1 MKDYDRPMAAT
12 DDTGVGA
19 DSTHTETTS
28 EDLQAASEDEL
39 DAVYRDA
46 TTPEVE
52 DLEGRY
58 HGSVVSGR
66 VFPLDTEAALRV
78 VNTEWMPWG
87 GKKFYPVDEDESRG
101 CNWYRLGPV
110 ERNGYSFVGRVTPA
124 IYGRS
129 EAYVL
134 DYDLPD
140 NPGAV
145 QNVRDELKKVR
156 DGLYLGRTYLRMR
169 GEHRFVMYFVLE
181 E

>member
-1 MKDYDRPMAAT
+1 MAAT
-12 DDTGVGA
+12 EDTGVGA
-19 DSTHTETTS
+19 EPTDGAPTS
-28 EDLQAASEDEL
+28 EDLQAMSEEDL

-46 TTPEVE
+46 TTPEIQE
-52 DLEGRY
+52 LEGRY
-58 HGSVVSGR
+58 LGSLVSGR
-66 VFPLDTEAALRV
+66 VFPLDSEAALRI
-78 VNTEWMPWG
+78 VNTDWMPWG
-87 GKKFYPVDEDESRG
+87 GKKFYPVDDEESRG

-110 ERNGYSFVGRVTPA
+110 ERNGYSFHGRITPA
-124 IYGRS
+124 MYGRS

-145 QNVRDELKKVR
+145 QNVRDELKKLR
-156 DGLYLGRTYLRMR
+156 EGLYLGRTYVRMR

>member
-1 MKDYDRPMAAT
+1 MAAT
-12 DDTGVGA
+12 EDTGVGA
-19 DSTHTETTS
+19 EATPVNLTS
-28 EDLQAASEDEL
+28 EDLQAMSEDEL

-46 TTPEVE
+46 TTPQVE
-52 DLEGRY
+52 ELEGRY
-58 HGSVVSGR
+58 QGSLVSGR
-66 VFPLDTEAALRV
+66 VFPLDSEAALRL
-78 VNTEWMPWG
+78 VNTELMPWG
-87 GKKFYPVDEDESRG
+87 GKKFYPVDEEESRG

-124 IYGRS
+124 IYGRA

-134 DYDLPD
+134 DYDMPD

-145 QNVRDELKKVR
+145 QNVREELKELG
-156 DGLYLGRTYLRMR
+156 DGLYLGRTYVRIR

>member
-1 MKDYDRPMAAT
+1 MAAT
-12 DDTGVGA
+12 EDHGVGA
-19 DSTHTETTS
+19 EPRDTELTF

-39 DAVYRDA
+39 DGIYRDA
-46 TTPEVE
+46 TAPEIE
-52 DLEGRY
+52 ELEGRY
-58 HGSVVSGR
+58 RGSVVSGR
-66 VFPLDTEAALRV
+66 VFPLDTEAALKI

-87 GKKFYPVDEDESRG
+87 GKKFYPVDEEESRG

-110 ERNGYSFVGRVTPA
+110 ERNGYSFVGRITPA
-124 IYGRS
+124 IVGRA

-156 DGLYLGRTYLRMR
+156 EGLYLGRTYVRMG

-181 E
+181 D